1 MLNYILFASILL
13 LIIVI
18 FSFIFLKIWNKPKKN
33 NDKKEEEEIEILDV
47 DDYPSYKEVSDDTL
61 NLDDLF
67 KTMSI
72 KVIKDDPD
80 FDFDLIRT
88 NKK

>member
-1 MLNYILFASILL
+1 MWIMIFAVFLL

-18 FSFIFLKIWNKPKKN
+18 FAFIFLKIWNKPKN
-33 NDKKEEEEIEILDV
+33 NNKKEEEEIEILDV

-72 KVIKDDPD
+72 KVIKDDPN

>member
-1 MLNYILFASILL
+1 MWILFASILL

>member
-1 MLNYILFASILL
+1 MWIMFASLLL

-18 FSFIFLKIWNKPKKN
+18 FSFIFLKIWNKPN
-33 NDKKEEEEIEILDV
+33 NNKEEEEIEILDV

>member
-1 MLNYILFASILL
+1 MWILFASILL

-18 FSFIFLKIWNKPKKN
+18 FSFIFLKIWNKPKKSN
-33 NDKKEEEEIEILDV
+33 NKKEDEEIEILDV

-72 KVIKDDPD
+72 KVIKDDPN

>member
-1 MLNYILFASILL
+1 MWIMFASLLL

-18 FSFIFLKIWNKPKKN
+18 FSFIFHKIWNKPKKN

>member
-1 MLNYILFASILL
+1 MWILFASVLL

>member
-1 MLNYILFASILL
+1 MWIMIFAVFLL

-18 FSFIFLKIWNKPKKN
+18 FAFIFLKIWNKPKN
-33 NDKKEEEEIEILDV
+33 NNKKEEEEEIEILDV
-47 DDYPSYKEVSDDTL
+47 DDYPFHQEVSDDTL

-72 KVIKDDPD
+72 KVIKDDPN

>member
-1 MLNYILFASILL
+1 MWIMIFAVFLL

-18 FSFIFLKIWNKPKKN
+18 FSFIFLKIWNKPKKSN
-33 NDKKEEEEIEILDV
+33 NKKEEEEIEILDV

-72 KVIKDDPD
+72 KVIKDDPN

>member
-1 MLNYILFASILL
+1 MWILFASVLL

-72 KVIKDDPD
+72 KVIKDDPN

>member
-1 MLNYILFASILL
+1 MWIMIFAVFLL

-18 FSFIFLKIWNKPKKN
+18 FAFIFLKIWNKPKKN
-33 NDKKEEEEIEILDV
+33 NNKKEEEEEIEILDV

-72 KVIKDDPD
+72 KVIRDDPN

>member
-1 MLNYILFASILL
+1 MWIMFASLLL

>member
-1 MLNYILFASILL
+1 MWIMIFAVFLL

-18 FSFIFLKIWNKPKKN
+18 FAFIFLKIWNKPKN
-33 NDKKEEEEIEILDV
+33 NNKKEEEEEIEILDV

-72 KVIKDDPD
+72 KVIKDDPN

>member
-1 MLNYILFASILL
+1 MIFAVFLL

-18 FSFIFLKIWNKPKKN
+18 FAFIFLKIWNKPKN
-33 NDKKEEEEIEILDV
+33 NNKKEEEEEIEILDV

-72 KVIKDDPD
+72 KVIKDDPN

>member
-1 MLNYILFASILL
+1 MIFAVFLL

-18 FSFIFLKIWNKPKKN
+18 FAFIFLKIWNKPKKN
-33 NDKKEEEEIEILDV
+33 NNKKEEEEEIEILDV

-72 KVIKDDPD
+72 KVIKDDPN

>member
-1 MLNYILFASILL
+1 MWIMIFAVFLL

-18 FSFIFLKIWNKPKKN
+18 FAFIFLKIWNKPKN
-33 NDKKEEEEIEILDV
+33 NNNNKKEEEEIEILDV

-72 KVIKDDPD
+72 KVIKDDPN